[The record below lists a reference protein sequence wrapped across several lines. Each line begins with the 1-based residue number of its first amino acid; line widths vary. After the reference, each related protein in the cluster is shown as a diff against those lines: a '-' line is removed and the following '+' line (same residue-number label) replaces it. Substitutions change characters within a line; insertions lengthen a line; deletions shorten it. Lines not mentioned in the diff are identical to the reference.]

1 MRTEAKHHLVKGK
14 HLTPMPK
21 PTHREIGPL
30 HWMWTVDALA
40 LCREM
45 EDYFNAKAAEGWQ
58 MVHVG
63 AIYWGFAPCEPGE
76 YIYRVMYLD
85 ESYRHPSSQDYLTF
99 LTDSEV
105 EIVAVYLGWM
115 AIVRRKA
122 ALGPFEI
129 AGSISSKLAGLRGL
143 SKRMLSIL
151 AATCVYMIL
160 FFALTVAIVV
170 QNSLAPGD
178 GSDPGFAN
186 FMIAWGAIVVL
197 SMSFCGWFAYRNLR
211 RIDTSLADLIAD
223 SSIHD

>member
-1 MRTEAKHHLVKGK
+1 MRTEAKPHLVKDK

-21 PTHREIGPL
+21 PTHREVGPL
-30 HWMWTVDALA
+30 HWMWSVDALA
-40 LCREM
+40 LCHEM

-76 YIYRVMYLD
+76 YIYRVIYLD
-85 ESYRHPSSQDYLTF
+85 ESYRRPSSQDYLTF

-122 ALGPFEI
+122 AVGPFEI
-129 AGSISSKLAGLRGL
+129 AGSISSKLARLRGL
-143 SKRMLSIL
+143 NKRMLSL
-151 AATCVYMIL
+151 LWGACVDMVI
-160 FFALTVAIVV
+160 FFAMTVAFLV
-170 QNSLAPGD
+170 QGYLAP
-178 GSDPGFAN
+178 SRSVWHAWF
-186 FMIAWGAIVVL
+186 IAGWGAFNLVT
-197 SMSFCGWFAYRNLR
+197 MSFCGWFAYRNLR